1 MNSDEETA
9 DDAFTTN
16 MELGTVTVKSILT
29 AEGKRGYTVAYT
41 PGMAAM
47 DIVGLL
53 ESAKLAFY
61 ESHMTG

>member
-1 MNSDEETA
+1 MNEEEAA
-9 DDAFTTN
+9 DDTFTAN
-16 MELGTVTVKSILT
+16 MELGVVTVKSILT

-47 DIVGLL
+47 DIVDLL

-61 ESHMTG
+61 EQHMTG

>member
-1 MNSDEETA
+1 MNEESTA
-9 DDAFTTN
+9 GDAFTAN

-29 AEGKRGYTVAYT
+29 PEGDRGYTVAYT

-61 ESHMTG
+61 EQHMTG